1 MGAIITY
8 KRHRCSKYFRAE
20 DDQLVSQNLRR
31 CLPHCY
37 HQTQRQKRIMTL
49 LDHIFVLVFAV
60 MYPIAGFIGFR
71 RLLRKIAA
79 GMPVNRN
86 HLYLNTI
93 TWHWILFALALIAWA
108 DSGRPWG
115 VLGFNFEMNVRFLIA
130 AALTIASIAFLVAQV
145 RRVASAPQ
153 QDLDRVKSGFG
164 ALFLL
169 VPRNGSELA
178 RFNVLSVTAGIVEE
192 TLWRG
197 FLIWYLGQFM
207 PVWAAA
213 IISAIGF
220 GVAHGYQGLANIPR
234 VTLVGAVFASLFVL
248 TGSLW
253 LPIILHAAVDLLQGR
268 LAYDVLRRIGT
279 EDCDVEDS
287 HVQTS
292 C

>member
-1 MGAIITY
+1 
-8 KRHRCSKYFRAE
+8 
-20 DDQLVSQNLRR
+20 
-31 CLPHCY
+31 
-37 HQTQRQKRIMTL
+37 MTL
-49 LDHIFVLVFAV
+49 PDHIVVLVFAV
-60 MYPIAGFIGFR
+60 IYPIAGLIGFR
-71 RLLRKIAA
+71 RLLTRIAA

-86 HLYLNTI
+86 HLYLHTI
-93 TWHWILFALALIAWA
+93 TWHWVLFAVGLIAWA
-108 DSGRPWG
+108 NSGRPWD
-115 VLGFNFEMNVRFLIA
+115 VLGFNFEMNVRFLIG
-130 AALTIASIAFLVAQV
+130 AALTIAAITFLVAQV

-153 QDLDRVKSGFG
+153 HDLDRVKSGFG
-164 ALFLL
+164 VLFLL

-234 VTLVGAVFASLFVL
+234 VTLVGAVFAGLFVL
-248 TGSLW
+248 TGSLL

>member
-1 MGAIITY
+1 
-8 KRHRCSKYFRAE
+8 
-20 DDQLVSQNLRR
+20 
-31 CLPHCY
+31 
-37 HQTQRQKRIMTL
+37 L
-49 LDHIFVLVFAV
+49 LDHIFVLIFAL

-93 TWHWILFALALIAWA
+93 TWHWILFALGLIAWA
-108 DSGRPWG
+108 YSGRPWV
-115 VLGFNFEMNVRFLIA
+115 VLGFNFEMNVRFLFA
-130 AALTIASIAFLVAQV
+130 AAFTIAGIAFLVAQV

-169 VPRNGSELA
+169 VPRNGRELA

-207 PVWAAA
+207 PVLAAA

-268 LAYDVLRRIGT
+268 LAYNVLTRIGT